1 MRLLERLTHHFV
13 PGPGNQY
20 QPKILHR
27 PWLLFFFVII
37 LATEGFLV
45 SNLIARQS
53 SQNFLAA
60 VVPAEIIALTNTERA
75 SNNVGMLQDDA
86 LLDKAAQAKA
96 NDMATQGYFSHIGP
110 DGKTPWQ
117 WISEAGYQYQYAGEN
132 LAVRFIDSADVVNA
146 WMASPTHRANMVK
159 PVYTEIGVG
168 VAQGMFEGQSATYV
182 VQYFGTPAQDVTIAP
197 IASVPMTS
205 VSTTSSSS
213 IQKTKNSLPVTPV
226 AVAAPETNGAQV
238 EGASISIDPASAAA
252 NNFASYTQSF
262 FKQAMRA
269 FAEPE
274 RVSNWILGLCAL
286 ILIIAIALTFFV
298 HLQVQ
303 PTNLLIGGT
312 FVALFALSLLG
323 INTRLVGG
331 GGGDPNSSQAA
342 SVIGASLPAGL
353 SAQSGVLIDGGAAD
367 TGYALFPQL

>member
-1 MRLLERLTHHFV
+1 MWLFDSFKHHFV
-13 PGPGNQY
+13 PGPANAY

-27 PWLLFFFVII
+27 PWLVFFFVII

-75 SNNVGMLQDDA
+75 SNNVDMLQDDA

-96 NDMATQGYFSHIGP
+96 DDMAAKGYFAHIGP

-117 WISEAGYQYQYAGEN
+117 WISEAGYHYQYAGEN

-146 WMASPTHRANMVK
+146 WMASPTHRANIVK

-168 VAQGMFEGQSATYV
+168 VAQGMFEGESATYV
-182 VQYFGTPAQDVTIAP
+182 VQYFGTPQGV
-197 IASVPMTS
+197 
-205 VSTTSSSS
+205 
-213 IQKTKNSLPVTPV
+213 
-226 AVAAPETNGAQV
+226 V
-238 EGASISIDPASAAA
+238 EGASVEAAA
-252 NNFASYTQSF
+252 PQSGVSVPLNNFTSYTQSF
-262 FKQAMRA
+262 FRQVMRV

-274 RVSNWILGLCAL
+274 RASNIVLGLCAI

-303 PTNLLIGGT
+303 PANLLMGGA

-323 INTRLVGG
+323 INTLLTGG
-331 GGGDPNSSQAA
+331 GGGPNASQAA
-342 SVIGASLPAGL
+342 SPLETSRSAGIVIDS
-353 SAQSGVLIDGGAAD
+353 GAAS